1 MAMNYIWELL
11 IKAEKQGIPKKEI
24 HFTQAQNFSP
34 YMELSAPIINTQLIE
49 HEHPIE
55 ANLYYRYFEIFKEI
69 FHPDCEINEEIKE
82 YLVDIVIHFLAEID
96 RMQGMNKREYY
107 IRFLSRE
114 ILGNVFGKHMSDI
127 FFTLSKVEQELILF
141 NILRL
146 YRTGETLYLLKD
158 TLKRLFKNCTI
169 YTKSEKADEV
179 LLYIGKEENII
190 DQGKIQFVQ
199 TLFLPIGFNLEVY
212 WKNHFGIIDAEET
225 MQIDR
230 IALY

>member
-1 MAMNYIWELL
+1 MNYIWELL
-11 IKAEKQGIPKKEI
+11 IKAEKQGITKKEI

-34 YMELSAPIINTQLIE
+34 YMELSPQIINTQLIE

-55 ANLYYRYFEIFKEI
+55 VNLYYRYFEIFKEI
-69 FHPDCEINEEIKE
+69 FHPNSKINEEIKE

-96 RMQGMNKREYY
+96 RRQGMNKREYY
-107 IRFLSRE
+107 IRFLWRD
-114 ILGNVFGKHMSDI
+114 ILGNVFGTHMSDI
-127 FFTLSKVEQELILF
+127 FYTFSKTEQELILF

-146 YRTGETLYLLKD
+146 YQTGETLYLLKD
-158 TLKRLFKNCTI
+158 TLKRLFANCTI
-169 YTKSEKADEV
+169 YTKSEGTDEV
-179 LLYIGKEENII
+179 LLYIGKAKNSI
-190 DQGKIQFVQ
+190 DHGKVQFVQ

-212 WKNHFGIIDAEET
+212 WENHFGIIDTEET